1 MYEKISKE
9 IISFGDIETKKR
21 KFHHRKNVILSEDVD
36 IDNIYT
42 IMHNAY
48 KNECLCV
55 FLLMYILNKSI
66 NR

>member
-1 MYEKISKE
+1 MYKKIIKE

-21 KFHHRKNVILSEDVD
+21 EFHHCKNVILSENVD

-48 KNECLCV
+48 KNEC
-55 FLLMYILNKSI
+55 
-66 NR
+66 